1 MPLTLFLHPLSS
13 YCHKVLIALYE
24 NGTAFAPHPVDL
36 GNADSRDAFKAIWPV
51 GKFPVLRD
59 DATGRVIP
67 ESTTII
73 EYLAQRHP
81 GPANLIP
88 DAAETAF
95 EVRRIDRFY
104 DLHIH
109 THMQRIIGERLRPA
123 HGKDPYGLAQADTAL
138 QVALGI
144 AEREIAGRQ
153 WAAGEAFSMADCAA
167 APALFYADMA
177 VAPLTRAYP
186 NLAAYLGRLKQRPSY
201 ARALAEAAPYLHLVP
216 R

>member
-88 DAAETAF
+88 DAAEIAF

-123 HGKDPYGLAQADTAL
+123 DGKDPYGLAQADTAL